1 VLNQPRTA
9 IIAGFSGNPE
19 LQELAGF
26 LDVSGIPGT
35 IPP

>member
-1 VLNQPRTA
+1 VLNQPRIV
-9 IIAGFSGNPE
+9 IIAGFSSNPE

-35 IPP
+35 IAP